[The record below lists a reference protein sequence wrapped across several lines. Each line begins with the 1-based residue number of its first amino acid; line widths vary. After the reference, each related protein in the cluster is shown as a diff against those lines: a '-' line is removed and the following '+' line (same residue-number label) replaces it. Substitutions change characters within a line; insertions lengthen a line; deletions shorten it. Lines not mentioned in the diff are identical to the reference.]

1 MAFSPGD
8 VTLVKSPWTETFG
21 RLLSAAEDNLLLASP
36 FVKRSQ
42 TNQIRKNLQHR
53 GIQNDIKIALLT
65 DVRPESVLSGASD
78 LEAIVDLGKNIRAF
92 GLTHLPSLHA
102 KVYIADTRM
111 AVVTSG
117 NLTDSGLNGN
127 IEYGVALT
135 GYTMV
140 QEVRRDF
147 EEYALLGAP
156 ISVADIDSLADE
168 LRELKGLFQKA
179 QQSVRHQAQ
188 KAFQERFQAANLR
201 LLKHRVKGKSPH
213 SIFSETILFL
223 LARGSMRTS
232 ELHPLI
238 QRLHPDICDD
248 SIDRVIDGVHFGKKW
263 KHLVRNAQQYL
274 KRQGQIRFDGERWH
288 LAS

>member
-1 MAFSPGD
+1 MAFFPGAI
-8 VTLVKSPWTETFG
+8 TLVKSPWTGTFH
-21 RLLSAAEDNLLLASP
+21 RLLSAAQENLLLAAP

-42 TNQIRKNLQHR
+42 TNQIQANLQRR
-53 GIQNDIKIALLT
+53 GIQNDINVALLT

-78 LEAIVDLGKNIRAF
+78 LEAIVDLGKNIPAF

-102 KVYIADTRM
+102 KVYVADARM

-117 NLTDSGLNGN
+117 NLTDSGLSGN
-127 IEYGVALT
+127 IEYGIALT
-135 GYTMV
+135 DHAMV
-140 QEVRRDF
+140 QEIRKDF
-147 EEYALLGAP
+147 EEYALLGAR
-156 ISVADIDSLADE
+156 ISIADIDSLADE
-168 LRELKGLFQKA
+168 LRELKALFQKA
-179 QQSVRHQAQ
+179 QQSVRSRAR
-188 KAFQERFQAANLR
+188 KAFQERFQAANIR
-201 LLKHRVKGKSPH
+201 LLKHRAKGKTTH

-248 SIDRVIDGVHFGKKW
+248 SMDRVIDGVHFGKKW

-274 KRQGQIRFDGERWH
+274 KRHGQIRFDGERWH